1 MFVRVNNLTGA
12 TDIDAAV
19 ALVREKVVPALRD
32 QKGYRG
38 VTVSGNAESGE
49 VGVLTMWDSLADLE
63 ASESAVAHLRDET
76 VAAAGGSVTV
86 TKMEQVITEVGSQP
100 PAEGCSLRIVEVTM
114 DPSKVDE
121 QIAWFREN
129 VLPQL
134 KGSAGFRLVRLM
146 ADREAGRFL
155 VGSVWSDDATMHAGD
170 AAAEE
175 RRGAAKERGVE
186 VSEPRF
192 RKLLLS
198 QIS

>member
-1 MFVRVNNLTGA
+1 MFVRVNTVTGA
-12 TDIDAAV
+12 TDVDAGV
-19 ALVREKVVPALRD
+19 ALLREKVVPAMRD

-38 VTVSGNAESGE
+38 LTVSGNAETGE
-49 VGVLTMWDSLADLE
+49 MGILTMWDSMADLE
-63 ASESAVAHLRDET
+63 ASESAVKHLRDEI
-76 VAAAGGSVTV
+76 VAAVGGSVIV
-86 TKMEQVITEVGSQP
+86 AKMEQVIVEVGSQP
-100 PAEGCSLRIVEVTM
+100 PAEGCSVRIVDVTM
-114 DPSKVDE
+114 DSSKVDE

-155 VGSVWSDDATMHAGD
+155 VGSVWSDDASMHAGD

-175 RRGAAKERGVE
+175 RRRGAKERGVE

-198 QIS
+198 QNS

>member
-1 MFVRVNNLTGA
+1 MFVRVNTVTGA
-12 TDIDAAV
+12 KDVDAGV
-19 ALVREKVVPALRD
+19 ALVRDKVVPALQD

-38 VTVSGNAESGE
+38 VTVSGSPADGE
-49 VGVLTMWDSLADLE
+49 MGVLTMWDSLADLE

-76 VAAAGGSVTV
+76 VAAVGGSVTV
-86 TKMEQVITEVGSQP
+86 AKMEQVIVEVGSQP

-114 DPSKVDE
+114 DPSTVDE

-134 KGSAGFRLVRLM
+134 KGSAGFRMVRLM

-155 VGSVWSDDATMHAGD
+155 VGSVWSDDASMRDAG

-175 RRGAAKERGVE
+175 RRRTAKERGVD
-186 VSEPRF
+186 VSEPRY
-192 RKLLLS
+192 RKLLFS
-198 QIS
+198 QLA